1 MAIQEIEKKAP
12 VGTAGI
18 ERTINQGAMGMVM
31 DIVQAQQYQKP
42 IPSTVRELTANA
54 VDSQSEKEK
63 AIKILSG
70 EAKPEDYFIQ
80 REGALYEDSKWKPE
94 YYNLN
99 HLDTEN
105 NEIILT
111 YVEGEG
117 TGRCDKFIIKDHG
130 VGIGARRLKGVLE
143 VGFSTKRNR
152 KDALGAFGLG
162 AKVGLAT
169 GAEYYKMTTVY
180 NGVKYSVQIF
190 NKKVN
195 SLVGALNLSTGEQ
208 NVPYEFKNEA
218 GEVTGVIYGEKTDG
232 KNYTEI
238 EVPCLK
244 HYRSEFETAVKTQ
257 LLFFNN
263 VRFYRQFGPNVE
275 DKYEIDFKAEVLH
288 NSDNLIIAK
297 NTPYNKA
304 FVVIVNGDN
313 AVGVCYG
320 HIDFKELELE
330 DMRGAIGIKC
340 HIRQVY
346 DDPNT
351 GEEVVV
357 TPGVD
362 VIASRE
368 AIRWTPDTRNFLLSR
383 FEAAQDEATGM
394 VQEELKEDDFLKW
407 IVACKNITTF
417 SGMDTA
423 IGRLSKIVDM
433 KNVKPKFKGTNIKYS
448 GPKLMFDGV
457 ASFKKMTKY
466 HDRKEAKYKSN
477 TEEIDSWL
485 SFTDENAYFRFEE
498 GKSRIKDMY
507 LSDQHGGTFIRVDIF
522 TDEAFENYIA
532 KKIELRSAKI
542 AQDFADD
549 SNGFDAA
556 IKKFENGI
564 RNRRTQ
570 AIKLI
575 KASELYKSYDEI
587 EVPDDYAKTLNAT
600 EEKMEAEEAEA
611 SLTPAEKRELE
622 NRLVAN
628 SYVPRNSS
636 YYGQY
641 DDTFKKNKVEPKI
654 KEVRDF
660 ENTIYYGFQV
670 DEDKLQ
676 FACNIAKPSM
686 YSMGNRN
693 VYDMMYNNEY
703 QFLSVSK
710 NNKKYFGGHSHI
722 NDFFGKQEL
731 VKKEGKVIGL
741 EIVMDN
747 IVIKWN
753 TARIMKERMGN
764 LAFFRNFDQ
773 VDQGMTEK
781 FNEIDK
787 YINDHYKDDR
797 EFRESMAYK
806 SFYNDFVSF
815 LDNLETLQQV
825 VESDPNDQKSIAEK
839 AKELAL
845 PNGTIGGIAV
855 ETEMLEKMEA
865 VLLYA
870 NPVKELFNHVDVL
883 TLSGGYSNS
892 NKPEISMELGMFLKE
907 ILDMKRVD
915 HE

>member
-1 MAIQEIEKKAP
+1 MAIQEVEKKAA

-18 ERTINQGAMGMVM
+18 ERSINQAAVGMVM

-63 AIKILSG
+63 AIKILKG

-80 REGALYEDSKWKPE
+80 REGALYEDSKWNPE
-94 YYNLN
+94 YYNLEY
-99 HLDTEN
+99 LDQEN
-105 NEIILT
+105 NEVHLI
-111 YVEGEG
+111 YKEGEG
-117 TGRCDKFIIKDHG
+117 TGRCDKFIVRDHG

-169 GAEYYKMTTVY
+169 GADYYKMTTVY
-180 NGVKYSVQIF
+180 NGIKYSVQIF

-195 SLVGALNLSTGEQ
+195 SLVGSLNLTTGEQ
-208 NVPYEFKNEA
+208 NIPYEFKNEE
-218 GEVTGVIYGEKTDG
+218 GEITGVIYGEKTDE

-244 HYRSEFETAVKTQ
+244 HYRYDFETAVKTQ

-263 VRFYRQFGPNVE
+263 VRFWRQFGE
-275 DKYEIDFKAEVLH
+275 TDAERYEINFKAEVLH

-297 NTPYNKA
+297 NTPYNKP

-346 DDPNT
+346 DDPKT
-351 GEEVVV
+351 GEEVLV

-368 AIRWTPDTRNFLLSR
+368 AIRWTPATREFLLNR
-383 FEAAQDEATGM
+383 FEAAQDEATDM
-394 VQEELKEDDFLKW
+394 VQEELKESDFLKW
-407 IVACKNITTF
+407 IIACKNIVNKG
-417 SGMDTA
+417 SNDTA
-423 IGRLSKIVDM
+423 IGRLSRIVDM
-433 KNVKPKFKGTNIKYS
+433 KNVKPKFKNTNIKYS

-457 ASFKKMTKY
+457 ATLQRVTKIMD
-466 HDRKEAKYKSN
+466 HKLKKYKIES
-477 TEEIDSWL
+477 EEIDGWS
-485 SFTDENAYFRFEE
+485 SFNGENAYFRET
-498 GKSRIKDMY
+498 GGNTSRIKDAY
-507 LSDQHGGTFIRVDIF
+507 LSDEHGGAYIRVVLATDDAFMAYLDRKVETLKVKKSQDFKTAEDFDNFF
-522 TDEAFENYIA
+522 TKYRNKRIDYR
-532 KKIELRSAKI
+532 KQVIEL
-542 AQDFADD
+542 
-549 SNGFDAA
+549 
-556 IKKFENGI
+556 FE
-564 RNRRTQ
+564 
-570 AIKLI
+570 K
-575 KASELYKSYDEI
+575 SEFYHDYEEI
-587 EVPDDYAKTLNAT
+587 EVPEDYSAGFEKE
-600 EEKMEAEEAEA
+600 EEKWQKENALVN
-611 SLTPAEKRELE
+611 LTPAERRELE
-622 NRLVAN
+622 NRIVAN
-628 SYVPRNSS
+628 TYVSKYFS

-641 DDTFKKNKVEPKI
+641 EETFKKSKVEPKI
-654 KEVRDF
+654 KEIQEF

-676 FACNIAKPSM
+676 FACNIAKPYLHTHYTGKMS
-686 YSMGNRN
+686 N
-693 VYDMMYNNEY
+693 YNENY

-710 NNKKYFGGHSHI
+710 SNKKHFNKHSHI
-722 NDFFGKQEL
+722 DDFFGKQKL
-731 VKKEGKVIGL
+731 IKKDEQVIGL

-753 TARIMKERMGN
+753 TARIMKERAGN
-764 LAFFRNFDQ
+764 LSFFRNFSQIDEE
-773 VDQGMTEK
+773 MTEI
-781 FNEIDK
+781 FNEVNIYIKK
-787 YINDHYKDDR
+787 YYKEDM
-797 EFRESMAYK
+797 EFRQSSCYK
-806 SFYNDFVSF
+806 SYYNDFTTF
-815 LDNLETLQQV
+815 LDNLESLQQV
-825 VESDPNDQKSIAEK
+825 VEKDPSDSEAIASK
-839 AKELAL
+839 VKELNL
-845 PNGTIGGIAV
+845 PTGTIGGIAV
-855 ETEMLEKMEA
+855 ETEMLEKLET
-865 VLLYA
+865 VLSYA
-870 NPVKELFNHVDVL
+870 NPVRELFNHVDIL
-883 TLSGGYSNS
+883 TLHGYHES

-907 ILDMKRVD
+907 ILDMKGVN